1 MKYLVSFLFFIM
13 LLGTGTSRAAYFS
26 FSPVNLTQPDGSI
39 VSLFTSGDEY
49 YHWLHDSEGFTVVQ
63 ADDGF
68 YYYAEMSEGQIKPGR
83 YRITTISPQE
93 KGLIPWLKISN
104 EEYLVKKQSWQL
116 DRSAENVSPHSGTI
130 NNIVIFI
137 RFADDSEF
145 ATNRQS
151 FDQRFNSLAEP
162 SLRSYYSEVSY
173 NKYSAISTTYPACAP
188 STNLSY
194 QDSHNRAYFQPY
206 NATANPQ
213 GYNGDNERR
222 LREHALLRDAI
233 NWINIYSPVPSNLN
247 LDIDNDGLVDN
258 VCFIIKGSNGGWS
271 SLLWSHSWSLFSF
284 DVSINGKDV
293 YFYTFHPETQ
303 SGVTTLCHELFHTLG
318 APDLYHYV
326 NSSLQ
331 PAYEWDLMD
340 SGSGHMSA
348 YMKWEYSS
356 NSWIGSIPEIT
367 SSGIYT
373 LNPLSSTGSNCYKVK
388 SPYSP
393 SQYFV
398 LEYRKKQGFFE
409 SGLPGSGLL
418 VYRID
423 PLFNGNSEGP
433 PDELYVFRPD
443 GSVSANG
450 MPENA
455 FLSAESGRT
464 LMNDY
469 SNPALFLQNGTA
481 GGIMISE
488 VSAAENQ
495 VSFRVTLTTAVPPS
509 TLNAQPAGI
518 SEVELSWINTTPSA
532 EVLVA
537 FSNEP
542 LLSNPFM
549 GISYETGDEL
559 PGGGQVIYKGNG
571 LGFLQTGLDP
581 NTLYYFKIWTVAPG
595 DYYSSP
601 KEAQCYTNC
610 AASLLPYYQYFDL
623 ASMPNCW
630 DIQQESPD
638 YNHWLVSVSAHAGG
652 SPYELGCR
660 PASHSGYTRLVL
672 NPFNTSGITKLKV
685 SFRLLY
691 LSGFD
696 SPVLRFQTS
705 NNLEDWTDSEW
716 FIQPAFGGNQTPVT
730 VELFLT
736 ENLDNPLTYIA
747 IELEGYLYAFSGI
760 YIDDLEITIEESD
773 FYVVQA
779 MASPVEGGT
788 VSGSGY
794 YFPGQVVTVHAL
806 STPGYN
812 FLQWD
817 EAGIVASHMP
827 DYSFAADSDRNLT
840 ARFSMTQVNILALPE
855 PETGGTVTGGGVYN
869 KFAPVDLAAFP
880 AETYEFACW
889 KEGENIITTDEQYSF
904 SAFSSRTLKA
914 VFVPKMFTIG
924 CSVSPDVGG
933 IVLGAGNFLIHQEV
947 VLQAQASEGF
957 VFDGWYEAGVWVS
970 SLSTYTFTAEN
981 DRFLEA
987 RFHCPACNVTTE
999 ADPPQ
1004 SGIATGSGFYASGTF
1019 AEVQAQ
1025 ANEGWKFLSWT
1036 ENEELLSTQP
1046 VYSFLVDRNRALVAR
1061 FIKVHKVNAF
1071 INPPD
1076 AGTVSGAGD
1085 YTDGTPVE
1093 LTAAAAPGF
1102 EFLAWTENGDTLSQ
1116 QQVIIFTAT
1125 NDRNITACFRRVI
1138 SIPETNS
1145 GNLLL
1150 YPNPCSEV
1158 LLIAIPTDLG
1168 MLRFSFSII
1177 NNNGVEI
1184 IKQELLPGIAEHQID
1199 MRPVRNGFYIARL
1212 LDNNGKVY
1220 SYKLS
1225 VVK

>member
-1 MKYLVSFLFFIM
+1 MKYLVSLLIFIFLLVTIS
-13 LLGTGTSRAAYFS
+13 SRAAYFS
-26 FSPVNLTQPDGSI
+26 YSPVSLPQPDGTI
-39 VSLFTSGDEY
+39 LSLFVSGDEY
-49 YHWLHDSEGFTVVQ
+49 YQWIHDAEGYTLIQ
-63 ADDGF
+63 NEDGF
-68 YYYAEMSEGQIKPGR
+68 YYYAEQTDGQVKPGK
-83 YRITTISPQE
+83 YRFAEVSPSE
-93 KGLIPWLKISN
+93 KGIIPWLKISN
-104 EEYLVKKQSWQL
+104 EEYLQRKQSWQST
-116 DRSAENVSPHSGTI
+116 RSSDNDSPHSGTI

-137 RFADDSEF
+137 RFADDTEF
-145 ATNRQS
+145 TSNRQS
-151 FDQRFNSLAEP
+151 FEQRFNSLAEP

-173 NKYSAISTTYPACAP
+173 NKYTASSTTYPACTP

-206 NATANPQ
+206 NATSNPQ

-284 DVSINGKDV
+284 DATINGKDV

-326 NSSLQ
+326 NSGLQ

-356 NSWIGSIPEIT
+356 NFWIESIPEIT
-367 SSGIYT
+367 SSGMYT
-373 LNPLSSTGSNCYKVK
+373 LNPLSSSGSNCFKIK

-398 LEYRKKQGFFE
+398 LEYRKKQGYFE

-423 PLFNGNSEGP
+423 PLINGNSEGP
-433 PDELYVFRPD
+433 PDELYIFRPD

-455 FLSAESGRT
+455 FLSQESGRT
-464 LMNDY
+464 VMNDF

-488 VSAAENQ
+488 VSAAGSQ
-495 VSFRVTLTTAVPPS
+495 VSFRVTISTAIPPS
-509 TLNAQPAGI
+509 ALNAQPAGI
-518 SEVELSWINTTPSA
+518 SEIELSWINTTPSA
-532 EVLVA
+532 EVMVA
-537 FSNEP
+537 FSTEP

-549 GISYETGDEL
+549 GIAYEAGDEL
-559 PGGGQVIYKGNG
+559 PGGGQVIYKGIG
-571 LGFLQTGLDP
+571 LGFLQTGLEP

-595 DYYSSP
+595 DYYSTP

-610 AASLLPYYQYFDL
+610 ATSLLPYYQYFDL

-638 YNHWLVSVSAHAGG
+638 YSHWLVSVSAHAGG
-652 SPYELGCR
+652 SPFELGCR
-660 PASHSGYTRLVL
+660 PATHTGYTRLVL
-672 NPFNTSGITKLKV
+672 NPFNTSGINKLKV

-691 LSGFD
+691 LSGYD

-716 FIQPAFGGNQTPVT
+716 FIQPALGGNQTPVA

-747 IELEGYLYAFSGI
+747 IELEGALYAFSGI

-779 MASPVEGGT
+779 MASPVEGGS

-794 YFPGQVVTVHAL
+794 YFPGQTVIVHAL
-806 STPGYN
+806 SNPGYN

-817 EAGIVASHMP
+817 EAGIVASHLP
-827 DYSFAADSDRNLT
+827 DYGFAAESDRILT

-855 PETGGTVTGGGVYN
+855 PEAGGTVTGGGVYN
-869 KFAPVDLAAFP
+869 KYAPVDLTANP
-880 AETYEFACW
+880 AETYEFAFW
-889 KEGENIITTDEQYSF
+889 KEGENIITADEQYSF
-904 SAFSSRTLKA
+904 SAFNSRTLKA
-914 VFVPKMFTIG
+914 VFIPKMFMIG

-933 IVLGAGNFLIHQEV
+933 IVLGSGNFLIHQEV
-947 VLQAQASEGF
+947 VLQAQASVGF
-957 VFDGWYEAGVWVS
+957 VFDGWYEDDVWVS
-970 SLSTYTFTAEN
+970 SLSTLAFTAES

-1004 SGIATGSGFYASGTF
+1004 SGIVTGSGFYGSGTF

-1025 ANEGWKFLSWT
+1025 ANEGWSFLHWT
-1036 ENEELLSTQP
+1036 ENGDLLSTQP

-1061 FIKVHKVNAF
+1061 FIKIHKVNAF
-1071 INPPD
+1071 IDPPN
-1076 AGTVSGAGD
+1076 AGIVSGSGD
-1085 YTDGTPVE
+1085 YTDGTSVE
-1093 LTAAAAPGF
+1093 LMAVAELDF
-1102 EFLAWTENGDTLSQ
+1102 EFLAWTENGDTLSHQ
-1116 QQVIIFTAT
+1116 AVIVFTAT
-1125 NDRNITACFRRVI
+1125 TDRNITACFRRVI

-1145 GNLLL
+1145 DRLLL
-1150 YPNPCSEV
+1150 YPNPCSET
-1158 LLIAIPTDLG
+1158 LMIAIPADLR
-1168 MLRFSFSII
+1168 MRHFIFSLI
-1177 NNNGVEI
+1177 NNNGSEI
-1184 IKQELLPGIAEHQID
+1184 IKQELSTGIAEHFID
-1199 MRPVRNGFYIARL
+1199 MRLIRNGFYIARL
-1212 LDNNGKVY
+1212 LDNDGRVY